1 MRKKLVNILLTF
13 IICFLGIYVFIQGG
27 TKIIEEWRNDTNQK
41 LVEMAQNTF
50 LPVFSYVSQESKYR
64 EGSKNVATDWIS
76 NQVMNLFP
84 LGKYF
89 AEQPDEEILIEDT
102 LTYEM
107 LLAQQAKDE
116 ERISEDLEVLEDATQ
131 ANNSIITPAS
141 VSMEK
146 LRDYNY
152 LISKFYTVDST
163 TMTNSKQLNVD
174 EFMSKDMKISRETK
188 GPKVLIFHTH
198 SQEAFVDSKPGDTS
212 TSIVGI
218 GAYLAEQ
225 LNAKGIATIH
235 HDGVYDLIN
244 GKLDRSKA
252 YELSEIGV
260 REILNQYPSIEV
272 VIDLHR
278 DGVREDMHLV
288 TDINGKQTAKIMFF
302 NGLSRTKTNGDISY
316 LYNPYIQDNLAFSFQ
331 MQLASES
338 MYPGLARKIYLK
350 GYRYSLHMMPKSLL
364 IEAGAQTNT
373 VQELKNAM
381 DLLAELLNQ
390 VLVG

>member
-1 MRKKLVNILLTF
+1 M
-13 IICFLGIYVFIQGG
+13 CFLGIYVFIQGG

-131 ANNSIITPAS
+131 ANNTIITPTS

-174 EFMSKDMKISRETK
+174 EFMSKDMKISRKTK

-225 LNAKGIATIH
+225 LNAKGIETVH